1 MSTTPT
7 VILCD
12 LDSFYVGC
20 ETVFNP
26 SLRGRPVVVLSSNDG
41 CVIARSRE
49 AKVLGVRMG
58 EPWFQVKDRPE
69 CHWVQALSGNFPLYG
84 DLSNRVMRILRDLV
98 PRMEM
103 YSIDEAFADCTGIE
117 NPLELVRL
125 AVSRVESWTG
135 LSMSAGIGRTKTRA
149 KLACHYVKTH
159 ALPGRVFDIEAMPE
173 AERHA
178 WLASLPVGEVWGVG
192 RRLAPRLEVLGI
204 RSVQD
209 LAESD
214 PLRLHRRFGV
224 VLMRTAM
231 ELQGTSCLALED
243 VVETRRQILCSRS
256 FGSPVYE
263 LADLQ
268 AAIGTFAARAS
279 ERLRRQGGEA
289 RAVHVF
295 VRTDPFRT
303 DRKQYARGLTVPLDT
318 ATADRLAITE
328 AAVAGL
334 KRIFRSGV
342 RYKKAG
348 VMLLDLQPAHAH
360 NFTLLE
366 DAAAHERKERLNAV
380 LDLLNVRYGRDTV
393 RLAVTGLQ
401 GQGSWRSRSDRT
413 SPAYTTRW
421 SDLPV
426 AQAGRYDSS
435 KRAVTTT

>member
-1 MSTTPT
+1 MSTIPA
-7 VILCD
+7 VMLCD

-26 SLRGRPVVVLSSNDG
+26 SLRACPVVVLSSNDG

-49 AKVLGVRMG
+49 AKALGIRMG
-58 EPWFQVKDRPE
+58 EPWFQVKGRPE
-69 CHWVQALSGNFPLYG
+69 CRRVQALSGNFPLYG

-103 YSIDEAFADCTGIE
+103 YSIDEAFADCTGIRD
-117 NPLELVRL
+117 PLELARL

-135 LSMSAGIGRTKTRA
+135 LSLSAGIGRTKTRA

-159 ALPGRVFDIEAMPE
+159 APSCRAFDIETMPE

-192 RRLAPRLEVLGI
+192 RRLAPRLEALGI

-209 LAESD
+209 LADSD

-243 VVETRRQILCSRS
+243 VVESRQQILCSRS
-256 FGSPVYE
+256 FGSPVHA
-263 LADLQ
+263 LSDLQ
-268 AAIGTFAARAS
+268 TAIGTFASRAS
-279 ERLRRQGGEA
+279 DRLREQGGEA

-303 DRKQYARGLTVPLDT
+303 DRKQYARGLTVPLDA

-328 AAVAGL
+328 AALSGL
-334 KRIFRSGV
+334 KRIFRSGIH
-342 RYKKAG
+342 YKKAG

-360 NFTLLE
+360 HFTLLE
-366 DAAAHERKERLNAV
+366 DAVARERKERLNAV
-380 LDLLNVRYGRDTV
+380 VDELNGRYGRDTV
-393 RLAVTGLQ
+393 RLAVTGLR

-421 SDLPV
+421 SDLPI
-426 AQAGRYDSS
+426 AQAGF
-435 KRAVTTT
+435 